1 MRFRVYLWLEVR
13 RWSMAREPLG
23 RSRVPHIETSD
34 GIRLYYEETGDGHPV
49 LFLHE
54 FGGHYLSWEPQ
65 VRYFSRR
72 YRCITYA
79 ARGWPPSDVPDDV
92 SFYSQA
98 RAADDCAD
106 IMRALGIERA
116 HLVGLSMGA
125 TAALEFAIRHPGKA
139 SALVIAAGGGG
150 GATDP
155 AAKTRFREECD
166 AFARRIEGDGMP
178 AMAELYCTSSARTT
192 YRYKDPRGWAEFKR
206 QFAEGSA
213 TGHAMTMR
221 GVQGAR
227 QPFFE
232 RTEALKAIAEPMLV
246 VIGDEDDTTH
256 SLAVHLKQHVPRS
269 GVLELPKCGH
279 TINLEEPAA
288 FNAALQ
294 DFFHAVERDRWPA
307 RGAKTYTLIP
317 TAWPRP

>member
-1 MRFRVYLWLEVR
+1 M
-13 RWSMAREPLG
+13 
-23 RSRVPHIETSD
+23 PHIRTSD
-34 GIRLYYEETGDGHPV
+34 GVQLYYEETGAGAP
-49 LFLHE
+49 LILLHE
-54 FGGHYLSWEPQ
+54 FGGHYMSWEPQ

-92 SFYSQA
+92 SMYSPA

-106 IMRALGIERA
+106 LMKALGIARA
-116 HLVGLSMGA
+116 QLCGLSMGA

-155 AAKTRFREECD
+155 EAKVRFKEECEG
-166 AFARRIEGDGMP
+166 FARRIEQEGMP

-192 YRYKDPRGWAEFKR
+192 YRLKDPRGWAEFKQ
-206 QFAEGSA
+206 QFADGSA
-213 TGHAMTMR
+213 KGHAMTMR
-221 GVQGAR
+221 GVQGGR
-227 QPFFE
+227 VPFFE
-232 RTEALKAIAEPMLV
+232 RTGELKKITEPMLV
-246 VIGDEDDTTH
+246 VIGDEDESTH
-256 SLAVHLKQHVPRS
+256 GLAVHLKQHVSRC

-279 TINLEEPAA
+279 TMNLEEPAA
-288 FNAALQ
+288 FNSAMQ
-294 DFFHAVERDRWPA
+294 DFLHAVENDRWPA

-317 TAWPRP
+317 PSR

>member
-1 MRFRVYLWLEVR
+1 M
-13 RWSMAREPLG
+13 
-23 RSRVPHIETSD
+23 PHITTSD
-34 GIRLYYEETGDGHPV
+34 GVRLYYEETGTGDP
-49 LFLHE
+49 LIFLHE

-79 ARGWPPSDVPDDV
+79 ARGWPPSDVPQDV
-92 SFYSQA
+92 ALYAQA

-106 IMRALGIERA
+106 LMDALGLAKA

-125 TAALEFAIRHPGKA
+125 TAALEFAIRHAGKVT
-139 SALVIAAGGGG
+139 ALVIAAGGGG

-155 AAKTRFREECD
+155 AAKARFKEECE
-166 AFARRIEGDGMP
+166 AFARRIDQEGMP
-178 AMAELYCTSSARTT
+178 AMAELYCASSSRIT
-192 YRYKDPRGWAEFKR
+192 YRSKDPRGWEEFKH

-232 RTEALKAIAEPMLV
+232 RTEALRAIAEPVLV
-246 VIGDEDDTTH
+246 VIGDEDESTH
-256 SLAVHLKQHVPRS
+256 GLAVHLKQHVPRC

-288 FNAALQ
+288 FNAAVQ
-294 DFFHAVERDRWPA
+294 DFFHAVERDRWPVRA
-307 RGAKTYTLIP
+307 PRSYTLIP
-317 TAWPRP
+317 PNR

>member
-1 MRFRVYLWLEVR
+1 VT
-13 RWSMAREPLG
+13 
-23 RSRVPHIETSD
+23 VPHIKTSD
-34 GIRLYYEETGDGHPV
+34 GVQLYYEETGEGAPI

-65 VRYFSRR
+65 VRYFSRC

-79 ARGWPPSDVPDDV
+79 ARGWPPSDVPDNV
-92 SFYSQA
+92 GSYSQA

-106 IMRALGIERA
+106 VMKALGIATA

-139 SALVIAAGGGG
+139 RSLVIAAGGGG

-155 AAKTRFREECD
+155 EAKARFKAECE
-166 AFARRIEGDGMP
+166 AFAQRIEREGMP
-178 AMAELYCTSSARTT
+178 AMAELYCASSARVT
-192 YRYKDPRGWAEFKR
+192 YSTKDPRGWGEFKQ
-206 QFAEGSA
+206 QFADGSA
-213 TGHAMTMR
+213 KGHAMTMR

-227 QPFFE
+227 APFFE
-232 RTEALKAIAEPMLV
+232 RTEELKKITEQMLV
-246 VIGDEDDTTH
+246 VIGDEDESTH
-256 SLAVHLKQHVPRS
+256 GLAVHLKKHVPRS

-288 FNAALQ
+288 FNAAMQ
-294 DFFHAVERDRWPA
+294 DFLHAVENDRWPA

-317 TAWPRP
+317 PSR